1 MSQQLKLLGVL
12 AALIAVA
19 GISLASSRAQG
30 NACQTDAIQTGSGAV
45 CGVKSADTLAYL
57 GIPYAEST
65 AGDKRWTTSVPKAAW
80 TNVYPATAFGKECP
94 QNGAPRP
101 LEQSEDCLSLNVWTP
116 AVRGGAQ
123 LPVLVFIHGGAFV
136 IGSSGGDVLPS
147 DPTQA
152 IYDGAYLA
160 QSQKMVVVTFNYRLG
175 ALGFLAGVAGLQGNY
190 GLQDQQLALEWV
202 RSNIAAFGGD
212 AAQVTISGE
221 SAGASAVGVH
231 LLSAP
236 RSAPLFKAAIM
247 QSNPIGLPV
256 RNLSEAK
263 RTGEYY
269 QLASGCFYALR
280 PLECLRAKPLE
291 VLLKAQASRLIPL
304 AVLEFGLYSLI
315 TWSPVVDGAVVTK
328 APLASAA
335 SGGITKPIIIGT
347 NTNEGELFSGTAKIG
362 RLVYRAALGKL
373 FSTAKLNSVIAQY
386 PAIDGDNR
394 SQIAQIATDYFFY
407 CPTRFMAL
415 KSTAPVYHYDYAH
428 ISKGLSIAPANP
440 LCAGKTCHGDE
451 LPFAFNTLGSS
462 SVVDDT
468 DRKAAK
474 LMTDDWGGFVRS
486 QMPVSANWK
495 PFTAQG
501 EASYTIQGNP
511 RASVGDAKRCA
522 FWDEFGYGRDGL
534 KP

>member
-1 MSQQLKLLGVL
+1 MGLL
-12 AALIAVA
+12 ATLIAVT
-19 GISLASSRAQG
+19 GISIASSKAQG
-30 NACQTDAIQTGSGAV
+30 NTCQTDAVQTGSGAV

-65 AGDKRWTTSVPKAAW
+65 ADDKRWTASVPKAAW
-80 TNVYPATAFGKECP
+80 TGVYPATAFGKECP
-94 QNGAPRP
+94 QNSVAPRP
-101 LEQSEDCLSLNVWTP
+101 LEQSEDCLSLNIWTP
-116 AVRGGAQ
+116 AARGGAR

-147 DPTQA
+147 DPKQA

-160 QSQKMVVVTFNYRLG
+160 QSQKIVVVTMNYRLG

-202 RSNIAAFGGD
+202 RDNIAAFGGD
-212 AAQVTISGE
+212 AAQVTLSGE
-221 SAGASAVGVH
+221 SAGATTVSVH

-256 RNLSEAK
+256 RTLSEAK

-269 QLASGCFYALR
+269 QLAVGCFYAPR
-280 PLECLRAKPLE
+280 PLECLRAKPVE
-291 VLLKAQASRLIPL
+291 QILKAQASRLIPL

-315 TWSPVVDGAVVTK
+315 TWSPVVDGTVVVK
-328 APLASAA
+328 APLAAA
-335 SGGITKPIIIGT
+335 AAGGITKPSIIGT
-347 NTNEGELFSGTAKIG
+347 NTNEGELFAGTAKIG

-373 FSTAKLNSVIAQY
+373 FSTAKLDSVIAQY
-386 PAIDGDNR
+386 PAIEGDNR
-394 SQIAQIATDYFFY
+394 SRIAQIATDYFFY
-407 CPTRFMAL
+407 CPNRFIAL

-428 ISKGLSIAPANP
+428 VSANSIAPTNP
-440 LCAGKTCHGDE
+440 LCAGKACHGDE
-451 LPFAFNTLGSS
+451 LPFSFNTLGSS
-462 SVVDDT
+462 SAVT
-468 DRKAAK
+468 DADRSVAKA
-474 LMTDDWGGFVRS
+474 MTDDWGAFVRS

-495 PFTAQG
+495 RFTAQG
-501 EASYTIQGNP
+501 EASYTITSNP
-511 RASVGDAKRCA
+511 RANVGDAGRCG